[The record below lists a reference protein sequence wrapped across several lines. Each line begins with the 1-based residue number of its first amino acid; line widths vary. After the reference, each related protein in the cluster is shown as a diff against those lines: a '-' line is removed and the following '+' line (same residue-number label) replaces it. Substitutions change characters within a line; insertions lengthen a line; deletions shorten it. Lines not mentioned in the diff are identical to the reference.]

1 MTGVQTCALP
11 ISEKKDDHVVIVQ
24 SEGFIELEG
33 KVKYVSNNVEII
45 SEHMAEVMEF
55 YDEDEYAYIVY

>member
-1 MTGVQTCALP
+1 MT
-11 ISEKKDDHVVIVQ
+11 EKKDDHVVIVQ